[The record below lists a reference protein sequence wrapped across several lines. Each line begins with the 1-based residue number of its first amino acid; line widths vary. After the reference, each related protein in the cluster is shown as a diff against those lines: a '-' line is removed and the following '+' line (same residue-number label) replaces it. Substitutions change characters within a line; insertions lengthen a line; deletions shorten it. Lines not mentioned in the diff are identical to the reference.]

1 MILYY
6 YRIQLSLKNLLL
18 DHNYTRNIICLLF
31 KNCTGKNL
39 NYGRKLYRE
48 MISIS
53 TKCLLSD
60 PDIFVCICYI
70 PVLFE
75 FNKIL
80 FTPNYI
86 EFGIKIFVMN
96 MRL

>member
-1 MILYY
+1 MM
-6 YRIQLSLKNLLL
+6 
-18 DHNYTRNIICLLF
+18 
-31 KNCTGKNL
+31 
-39 NYGRKLYRE
+39 YGYDENKKKMKTKDVNE

-70 PVLFE
+70 PLLFE

-80 FTPNYI
+80 FTPTNVR
-86 EFGIKIFVMN
+86 IFVCCSN
-96 MRL
+96 IRIRFLNSNIRIF

>member
-1 MILYY
+1 MHLPCLVVFLNDN
-6 YRIQLSLKNLLL
+6 RIKIQS
-18 DHNYTRNIICLLF
+18 IF
-31 KNCTGKNL
+31 KSNQ
-39 NYGRKLYRE
+39 E

-60 PDIFVCICYI
+60 PDNFVCICYK

-80 FTPNYI
+80 LK
-86 EFGIKIFVMN
+86 FGYVSLLDEFVMIKLC
-96 MRL
+96 MQVLVC

>member
-1 MILYY
+1 MVPGNSSCPVN
-6 YRIQLSLKNLLL
+6 QK
-18 DHNYTRNIICLLF
+18 HMQ
-31 KNCTGKNL
+31 
-39 NYGRKLYRE
+39 E

-60 PDIFVCICYI
+60 PDTFVCICYI

-80 FTPNYI
+80 FTPKAYTNLYYLEI
-86 EFGIKIFVMN
+86 QYCIPEPSQPKVEIQSNK
-96 MRL
+96 

>member
-1 MILYY
+1 M
-6 YRIQLSLKNLLL
+6 
-18 DHNYTRNIICLLF
+18 TM
-31 KNCTGKNL
+31 
-39 NYGRKLYRE
+39 

-60 PDIFVCICYI
+60 PDNSVSICYI

-80 FTPNYI
+80 FTPTMT
-86 EFGIKIFVMN
+86 GS
-96 MRL
+96 RTLS

>member
-1 MILYY
+1 MTNFDD
-6 YRIQLSLKNLLL
+6 SNPKTLLM
-18 DHNYTRNIICLLF
+18 
-31 KNCTGKNL
+31 
-39 NYGRKLYRE
+39 E

-60 PDIFVCICYI
+60 PDNFVCICYI

-80 FTPNYI
+80 FTPNTIDSSYFHI
-86 EFGIKIFVMN
+86 YEQNEFHAQ
-96 MRL
+96 LS

>member
-1 MILYY
+1 
-6 YRIQLSLKNLLL
+6 
-18 DHNYTRNIICLLF
+18 
-31 KNCTGKNL
+31 
-39 NYGRKLYRE
+39 

-60 PDIFVCICYI
+60 PDNFVCICYI

-80 FTPNYI
+80 LTPN
-86 EFGIKIFVMN
+86 KAV
-96 MRL
+96 LWHKHCSA